1 MKCKQNKFNLRYPV
15 NNILNISLKTARTT
29 KKNVFSPVIT
39 PQTYI
44 FSRISNCFCFLCTK
58 AELTVYLQHYG
69 DDAVFNKPQPAP
81 RSKQQ
86 LEEAEKAYEFIE
98 ENPPEIKLSV
108 YRLRRLADKKYE
120 FCVDEEESENITPY
134 RLAKL
139 DSPSKTDTKNKVL
152 PQQATMQELYIYT
165 SPPFSPAES
174 EDSSKVLRP
183 LNSNLPI
190 LDNKNS
196 PRSFVLAEL
205 ASPGNTRSKKESFC
219 CPAAEKKPVSVN
231 NGG

>member
-1 MKCKQNKFNLRYPV
+1 VTSCNKFD
-15 NNILNISLKTARTT
+15 
-29 KKNVFSPVIT
+29 F
-39 PQTYI
+39 
-44 FSRISNCFCFLCTK
+44 FC
-58 AELTVYLQHYG
+58 QIG
-69 DDAVFNKPQPAP
+69 DESVFNKMQTTP

-139 DSPSKTDTKNKVL
+139 DSPSKTDPSRCRVL

-165 SPPFSPAES
+165 SPPFSPADS
-174 EDSSKVLRP
+174 DDSSKVLRP
-183 LNSNLPI
+183 LNSNLPFF
-190 LDNKNS
+190 DNRSS
-196 PRSFVLAEL
+196 PRSYVLAEL
-205 ASPGNTRSKKESFC
+205 ASPGNSRNKKDLSC
-219 CPAAEKKPVSVN
+219 CQAVEKKPVS
-231 NGG
+231 